1 MVMSERKGLR
11 IRLKFFP
18 HERLID
24 GGAFDLD
31 GEHWR
36 KSRNGSRAENKFSLG
51 LEPKVPTESPN
62 GKYSEELDIQ
72 VEPRENSGLEIGISK
87 C

>member
-1 MVMSERKGLR
+1 MVMSERKELR

-24 GGAFDLD
+24 GGAFDQD

-36 KSRNGSRAENKFSLG
+36 KSRMGQGQRISSVWDLSPKCLQRVQMGSIARNWIFRLSPERILG
-51 LEPKVPTESPN
+51 
-62 GKYSEELDIQ
+62 
-72 VEPRENSGLEIGISK
+72 
-87 C
+87 